1 MSCDARAVATLVVTR
16 PHPPSPALRRA
27 AEQAGLRVVWLP
39 LLEIRFR
46 SDAAVLDA
54 VGRMAEFDLVVVTSA
69 NALRALAQAADR
81 MGRSLA
87 SVAPQVVAVGR
98 ASAEEAKAL
107 GLSATFPP
115 TGKTAEDLLS
125 WLSTQ
130 PALAPPR
137 RILLPRGQLADDSLV
152 RGLVDAGYD
161 VVPVVCYD
169 TVEAKVDLSQ
179 WEGALSGTR
188 PCVVALYSPSA
199 VRALAK
205 VKSAVDRIHADVRV
219 AVVGP
224 TTARAARSA
233 GLSVWCTAD
242 QPSDESLVASI
253 ARRLR
258 ERPELQ

>member
-1 MSCDARAVATLVVTR
+1 L
-16 PHPPSPALRRA
+16 H
-27 AEQAGLRVVWLP
+27 VVWLP

-46 SDAAVLDA
+46 SDDAVLDA
-54 VGRMAEFDLVVVTSA
+54 IRRMAEFDLVVVTSA

-81 MGRSLA
+81 IGRSLA
-87 SVAPQVVAVGR
+87 ADAPQVVAVGR

-137 RILLPRGQLADDSLV
+137 HILLPRGQLADDSLV
-152 RGLVDAGYD
+152 RRLTDAGYD

-169 TVEAKVDLSQ
+169 TVEAEVDLSQ
-179 WEGALSGTR
+179 WERALSGTR

-205 VKSAVDRIHADVRV
+205 VNSAVDRIHADVRV
-219 AVVGP
+219 AAVGP